1 MAKYHITEKI
11 TPIINTTS
19 NLAMAN
25 KTVLFDWIPFEIPR
39 GTCRLANINMLINN
53 TDSTA
58 AQGGDINFYFA
69 KSIDGVAPKSLG
81 TQKGTATA
89 GNILNL
95 KANLIG
101 TYFMDFS
108 ETIDNLGLKTI
119 SMLSTANATGAE
131 NGSNHGQHCV
141 LQGEN
146 DYPGTT
152 TGYQTIWVAATAKG
166 TALDLGTGVLLNQAG
181 NQGQALATPTALTV
195 NGTVPSRLFL
205 IGDTLQA
212 FSATNGSG
220 VKNIGKVVSF
230 ATNTINVDEVLE
242 AFTNDMEI
250 CNTTPMEFTLALE
263 Y

>member
-53 TDSTA
+53 TDSST

-69 KSIDGVAPKSLG
+69 KSVDGVAPKSIG
-81 TQKGTATA
+81 TQKGTASA
-89 GNILNL
+89 PNMLNL

-108 ETIDNLGLKTI
+108 EAIDNLGLKTI
-119 SMLSTANATGAE
+119 SMLSTANAVASDKTA
-131 NGSNHGQHCV
+131 QHCV

-181 NQGQALATPTALTV
+181 NQAQALATPTALTV
-195 NGTVPSRLFL
+195 DGTVPSRLFL

-212 FSATNGSG
+212 FDASDGSG

-242 AFTNDMEI
+242 GFSNDMEI

>member
-11 TPIINTTS
+11 TPIIDITS
-19 NLAMAN
+19 NLAMVN
-25 KTVLFDWIPFEIPR
+25 KTILFDWIPFEIPR

-69 KSIDGVAPKSLG
+69 KSIGGVAPLSLG

-89 GNILNL
+89 SLMQTLKSNI
-95 KANLIG
+95 IG

-108 ETIDNLGLKTI
+108 EAIDNLGLKTI
-119 SMLSTANATGAE
+119 SMLSTANAIASDKTA
-131 NGSNHGQHCV
+131 QHCV

-146 DYPGTT
+146 NYPGAT
-152 TGYQTIWVAATAKG
+152 TGYQTIWVAATVKG
-166 TALDLGTGVLLNQAG
+166 TAMDLGTGVLLDQAG
-181 NQGQALATPTALTV
+181 HQAQALATATSLTID
-195 NGTVPSRLFL
+195 GTVAGRLFKT
-205 IGDTLQA
+205 GDTLQA
-212 FSATNGSG
+212 FVAADGSG
-220 VKNIGKVVSF
+220 VKKIGKVVDF
-230 ATNTINVDEVLE
+230 DTNTILVDQVLE
-242 AFTNDMEI
+242 AFTDDMEI